1 MRKLSIFVLV
11 AGIGIAAYW
20 FLGQAKDVPQAAVET
35 AAPSGAST
43 EMVAVSLPDLS
54 AEAGRGQGYFG
65 AVCAACHGPN
75 AGGLD
80 GKGPPLVH
88 RLYVPGHHSDQAI
101 VMAARRG
108 VQSHHWRF
116 GNMPVIT
123 GLTDGDLREIIAF
136 LREVQRANG
145 IS

>member
-1 MRKLSIFVLV
+1 MRKLSMIVIA
-11 AGIGIAAYW
+11 AGIGLVAYW
-20 FLGQAKDVPQAAVET
+20 VLASGEPTPQAAVEGVV
-35 AAPSGAST
+35 PSGESA
-43 EMVAVSLPDLS
+43 EMVAVTLPEFS
-54 AEAGRGQGYFG
+54 AEAERGQGYFG
-65 AVCAACHGPN
+65 AVCATCHGPK
-75 AGGLD
+75 AGGID
-80 GKGPPLVH
+80 SKGPPLVH

-116 GNMPVIT
+116 GNMPVIE
-123 GLTDGDLREIIAF
+123 GLTDGDLRDIIVF